1 MTQNILTSGT
11 FRLWKITFFFFKMS
25 HFCFFYR
32 DKTVESY
39 AYLFIGL
46 SKFEITYFAVNIYNS
61 GVIGK
66 ELYGVN
72 IAITDGVCVKI

>member
-1 MTQNILTSGT
+1 M
-11 FRLWKITFFFFKMS
+11 
-25 HFCFFYR
+25 
-32 DKTVESY
+32 VESY
-39 AYLFIGL
+39 TYLFIGL

-72 IAITDGVCVKI
+72 IAITDGVYFKI